1 VTSISQSFTYKMAA
15 KSTGIDTEK
24 IYVIVALCIRQCTF
38 TYLYDAVSEMADLSC
53 DHGSA
58 SLLAAES
65 NDLLLI
71 DQSADDNVSS
81 LPPDLLPTRFV
92 MRIDSN
98 RFVIGLSIH

>member
-1 VTSISQSFTYKMAA
+1 MYK
-15 KSTGIDTEK
+15 TVYLYI
-24 IYVIVALCIRQCTF
+24 
-38 TYLYDAVSEMADLSC
+38 YLYDAVSEMADLSC